1 MDYITKE
8 QYEQLKYQ
16 IEHNPKRNKKKDRK
30 MTLTLEECNQICHK
44 YLNNDMKKLKEVTRK
59 VITKYKKDSDEN
71 TKYELKDLSYM
82 VFVLSLGTFDSEK
95 SSFTTFLYGN
105 MRRKFSTYGRDSTRG
120 NRCAME
126 VERDPFTKEIK
137 YDEKGNPVYIP
148 VFNISLHSTN
158 DDGNELIET
167 ISGLHN
173 VEEEAISNVEMEN
186 EDNSRKYSAEMN
198 KYLSGLSKVQM
209 DVLDLI
215 TQGYEKDEI
224 VDILHISKS
233 LYNDSITAIRNP
245 KTIRELRRKNYVR

>member
-8 QYEQLKYQ
+8 QYERLKYQ

-30 MTLTLEECNQICHK
+30 MTLTLEECNQICYK
-44 YLNNDMKKLKEVTRK
+44 YLSHDMRKLKDVTRK
-59 VITKYKKDSDEN
+59 VISKYKKDSDEN

-95 SSFTTFLYGN
+95 SSFETFLYGN
-105 MRRKFSTYGRDSTRG
+105 MKRKFSTYGRDSTRS
-120 NRCAME
+120 NRCMRE

-137 YDEKGNPVYIP
+137 YDEKGNPIYVP
-148 VFNISLHSTN
+148 VFNISLHSVN
-158 DDGNELIET
+158 EDGSELIET
-167 ISGLHN
+167 ISGVHN
-173 VEEEAISNVEMEN
+173 VEEEAILNTEKEDKNDLRNYSKEM
-186 EDNSRKYSAEMN
+186 K
-198 KYLSGLSKVQM
+198 KYLSGLSNIQM

-224 VDILHISKS
+224 IDILHISKS
-233 LYNDSITAIRNP
+233 LYNDSVTAIRNP